1 MLEEL
6 DSDFGISSLVEE
18 EFGNKKVRNCVILQ
32 IQLIIV
38 IIIIIISLLL
48 LLLSV
53 IMVLPFLPLF
63 LLAEMKVAFSELL
76 MLYFLH
82 NKLQIV
88 NFFFYILHINLIV
101 IF

>member
-18 EFGNKKVRNCVILQ
+18 EFGNKKVRNCAILQ
-32 IQLIIV
+32 IRLIIV
-38 IIIIIISLLL
+38 IIIIIISL

-63 LLAEMKVAFSELL
+63 LLAEMKVAFRELL

-88 NFFFYILHINLIV
+88 NFFFFISCTLT
-101 IF
+101 